1 MIFPVSNGLDKLIG
15 KGLGGYIHHP
25 CLVVVVMYIVAD
37 GLNQMSF
44 SKPNSPVNE
53 AGVVSGARVL
63 RDGDTRISCKRVVIA
78 DNKVLKAVI
87 DAQLIVFSHI
97 HLRQRLS
104 PLLRSLSASM
114 SLLGLLRCRLSA
126 SVSSLGLLRCRLGL
140 LRPSL
145 TVLRRWLGCL
155 RPDLALLPR
164 SLGALRLRLPG
175 LRLLRRIL
183 GLLRR
188 RLCRLVRVLLPSFL
202 GLFWLPLLPFL
213 CSLCS
218 SRLSCR
224 GMPSSRGG
232 CVRGSGGR
240 AS

>member
-63 RDGDTRISCKRVVIA
+63 RDGDTRISCKSVVIA

-97 HLRQRLS
+97 HLRQRLC

-126 SVSSLGLLRCRLGL
+126 SVSSLGLLRCRLSASVSLLGLLRCRLSASVSSLGLLRCSLGL

-145 TVLRRWLGCL
+145 T
-155 RPDLALLPR
+155 
-164 SLGALRLRLPG
+164 
-175 LRLLRRIL
+175 
-183 GLLRR
+183 
-188 RLCRLVRVLLPSFL
+188 
-202 GLFWLPLLPFL
+202 
-213 CSLCS
+213 
-218 SRLSCR
+218 
-224 GMPSSRGG
+224 
-232 CVRGSGGR
+232 
-240 AS
+240 